1 MTMTTIAAPA
11 ACARRAFATSE
22 VPPPRATT
30 TAQPGI
36 CAAFANAVSAAGGS
50 PITTGTGLPSASAGC
65 EVAALAVWFSASA
78 VVPVLVDTVG
88 WKYAFAFLAPGPAL
102 GI

>member
-1 MTMTTIAAPA
+1 MALGRTASLALIA
-11 ACARRAFATSE
+11 F
-22 VPPPRATT
+22 
-30 TAQPGI
+30 
-36 CAAFANAVSAAGGS
+36 
-50 PITTGTGLPSASAGC
+50 C

-102 GI
+102 GIWAMKTLRRHPDSVCLANGNR